1 LFYVPPRD
9 KVFASTVTF
18 KSNTFKLD
26 YILMGVTHSY
36 NLLNV
41 FRFEGH
47 NHYDVALV
55 TAILLGIPLLI
66 FISGNLGS
74 LGPLKGFSTIDYL
87 LSLNS
92 LDMYFL

>member
-1 LFYVPPRD
+1 
-9 KVFASTVTF
+9 
-18 KSNTFKLD
+18 
-26 YILMGVTHSY
+26 MGVTHSY